1 MTRGQELTY
10 SSRPT
15 LRKRKQTGL
24 MVVVV
29 SLLFASALE
38 PGVAQERLVR
48 FDGRVQWIA
57 GQLMAVHP
65 ASGYS
70 VTVDLVGV
78 PRTSTQGASPAAAAP
93 S

>member
-15 LRKRKQTGL
+15 LRTKRKQTAL

-57 GQLMAVHP
+57 E
-65 ASGYS
+65 ASSCRRG
-70 VTVDLVGV
+70 GV
-78 PRTSTQGASPAAAAP
+78 PR
-93 S
+93 